1 MSEFTLC
8 KCKPLAFKTL
18 HLQSEQIKFNA
29 MASTGTSALKRSKP
43 NYIYSIVGVAIVLFI
58 MGIMGWLFLNL
69 QSIGDSFKE
78 DIRISVYVRTADK
91 NIVGKIQQF
100 IASQPY
106 AKNVEYI
113 NKEKAKAI
121 WNKENNEDWA
131 KILEANPLPESI
143 DFFAKADYVNTD
155 SLTKITGAIE
165 NTFSKDVAD
174 IQYPKSLVTN
184 LNERASKIGVIFLVM
199 SIILCIIVIISI
211 DNTIRLAM
219 YSNRFLIKTMQ
230 MVGATR
236 NFISKPLLIRAL
248 LNGLISAFVA
258 IFLLFGLIEWATSQ
272 FPQIGMLQGISN
284 SLILFGGLILLGVG
298 ISVFSTYRSVLKYL
312 KMKLDEL
319 Y

>member
-1 MSEFTLC
+1 
-8 KCKPLAFKTL
+8 
-18 HLQSEQIKFNA
+18 

-91 NIVGKIQQF
+91 NTVGAIEKF

-121 WNKENNEDWA
+121 WNKENNEDWG

-155 SLTKITGAIE
+155 SLTKITAAIE
-165 NTFSKDVAD
+165 NAFRKDVAD
-174 IQYPKSLVTN
+174 IQYPKSLVTS

-258 IFLLFGLIEWATSQ
+258 IFLLFGLIEWATTQ

>member
-1 MSEFTLC
+1 
-8 KCKPLAFKTL
+8 
-18 HLQSEQIKFNA
+18 

-58 MGIMGWLFLNL
+58 MVIMGWLFLNL

-91 NIVGKIQQF
+91 NTVGAIEKF

-155 SLTKITGAIE
+155 SLTKITAAIE
-165 NTFSKDVAD
+165 SAFSKDVAD

-184 LNERASKIGVIFLVM
+184 LNERATKIGVIFLVM

-248 LNGLISAFVA
+248 LNGLISAFIA
-258 IFLLFGLIEWATSQ
+258 IFLLFGLIEWATTQ

>member
-1 MSEFTLC
+1 
-8 KCKPLAFKTL
+8 
-18 HLQSEQIKFNA
+18 

-58 MGIMGWLFLNL
+58 MGLMGWLFLNL
-69 QSIGDSFKE
+69 QSIGDNFKE
-78 DIRISVYVRTADK
+78 DIRISVYVRTSDK
-91 NIVGKIQQF
+91 NIVGAIQQF

-131 KILEANPLPESI
+131 KILDVNPLPESV

-155 SLTKITGAIE
+155 SLTKITTAIE
-165 NTFSKDVAD
+165 SQFSKDVAD

-184 LNERASKIGVIFLVM
+184 LNERATKIGVIFIVM
-199 SIILCIIVIISI
+199 SIILCLIVIISI
-211 DNTIRLAM
+211 DNTIRVAM

-236 NFISKPLLIRAL
+236 KFISKPLLIRAL
-248 LNGLISAFVA
+248 LNGLISAFIA
-258 IFLLFGLIEWATSQ
+258 IFLLFGLIEWATTQ

-284 SLILFGGLILLGVG
+284 SFILFGGLILLGVG
-298 ISVFSTYRSVLKYL
+298 ISVLSTYRSVLKYL

>member
-1 MSEFTLC
+1 
-8 KCKPLAFKTL
+8 
-18 HLQSEQIKFNA
+18 
-29 MASTGTSALKRSKP
+29 MAASGSSSLKRSKP
-43 NYIYSIVGVAIVLFI
+43 NYIYSIIGVAIVLFI

-69 QSIGDSFKE
+69 HSIGDNFKE
-78 DIRISVYVRTADK
+78 DIRISVYIRSADK
-91 NIVGKIQQF
+91 NTVGKIQQF
-100 IASQPY
+100 IASQDY
-106 AKNVEYI
+106 AKNVEYV

-131 KILEANPLPESI
+131 KILDVNPLPESI
-143 DFFAKADYVNTD
+143 DFFAKAAYVNTD
-155 SLTKITGAIE
+155 SLNKITTAIE
-165 NTFSKDVAD
+165 SEFKNQIAD

-184 LNERASKIGVIFLVM
+184 LNERTTKIGFIFLVL

-219 YSNRFLIKTMQ
+219 FSNRFLIKTMQ

-236 NFISKPLLIRAL
+236 KFISKPLLVRAL
-248 LNGLISAFVA
+248 LNGLISALVA

-272 FPQIGMLQGISN
+272 FPQLDKLQGIQN
-284 SLILFGGLILLGVG
+284 SLLLFGGLILLGVG
-298 ISVFSTYRSVLKYL
+298 ISVFSTHRSVLKYL

>member
-1 MSEFTLC
+1 
-8 KCKPLAFKTL
+8 
-18 HLQSEQIKFNA
+18 

-91 NIVGKIQQF
+91 NTVGAIEKF

-131 KILEANPLPESI
+131 KILEANPLPESV

-155 SLTKITGAIE
+155 SLTKITAAIE

-184 LNERASKIGVIFLVM
+184 LNERATKIGVIFLVM

-248 LNGLISAFVA
+248 LNGLISAFIA

>member
-1 MSEFTLC
+1 
-8 KCKPLAFKTL
+8 
-18 HLQSEQIKFNA
+18 

-91 NIVGKIQQF
+91 NTVGAIQKF

-131 KILEANPLPESI
+131 KILEANPLPESV
-143 DFFAKADYVNTD
+143 DFYAKANYVNTD
-155 SLTKITGAIE
+155 SLTKITAAIKSS
-165 NTFSKDVAD
+165 FSKDVAD
-174 IQYPKSLVTN
+174 IQYPKNLVTN
-184 LNERASKIGVIFLVM
+184 LNERATKIGVIFLVM

-248 LNGLISAFVA
+248 LNGLISAFIA
-258 IFLLFGLIEWATSQ
+258 IFLLFGLIEWATTQ

-298 ISVFSTYRSVLKYL
+298 ISVLSTYRSVLKYL

>member
-1 MSEFTLC
+1 
-8 KCKPLAFKTL
+8 
-18 HLQSEQIKFNA
+18 

-91 NIVGKIQQF
+91 NTVGAIEKF

-155 SLTKITGAIE
+155 SLTKITAAIE

-184 LNERASKIGVIFLVM
+184 LNERATKIGVIFLVM

-248 LNGLISAFVA
+248 LNGLISAFIA
-258 IFLLFGLIEWATSQ
+258 IFLLFGLIEWATTQ

>member
-1 MSEFTLC
+1 
-8 KCKPLAFKTL
+8 
-18 HLQSEQIKFNA
+18 

-78 DIRISVYVRTADK
+78 DIRISVYVRTTDK

-131 KILEANPLPESI
+131 KILEANPLPESV
-143 DFFAKADYVNTD
+143 DFYAKADYVNTD
-155 SLTKITGAIE
+155 SLTKITAAIE
-165 NTFSKDVAD
+165 NTFPKDIAD
-174 IQYPKSLVTN
+174 IQYPKNLVTS
-184 LNERASKIGVIFLVM
+184 LNERATKIGVIFLVM

>member
-1 MSEFTLC
+1 
-8 KCKPLAFKTL
+8 
-18 HLQSEQIKFNA
+18 
-29 MASTGTSALKRSKP
+29 MAVTGSTSLKRSKP
-43 NYIYSIVGVAIVLFI
+43 NYIYSVIGVAIVLFI

-69 QSIGDSFKE
+69 HSIGDNFKE
-78 DIRISVYVRTADK
+78 DIRISVYLRTSDK
-91 NIVGKIQQF
+91 NAIGKIQQY

-106 AKNVEYI
+106 AKNVEYV

-121 WNKENNEDWA
+121 WNKENNEEWA
-131 KILEANPLPESI
+131 KILDVNPLPESV
-143 DFFAKADYVNTD
+143 DFFAKADYVNPD
-155 SLTKITGAIE
+155 SLANISTTIE
-165 NTFSKDVAD
+165 NTFKNEVAD

-184 LNERASKIGVIFLVM
+184 LNERATKVGVIFIVM

-236 NFISKPLLIRAL
+236 SFISKPLVIRAL
-248 LNGLISAFVA
+248 INGLTSAFISIV
-258 IFLLFGLIEWATSQ
+258 LLFGLIQWAGSQ
-272 FPQIGMLQGISN
+272 FPQIRTIQGAGN
-284 SLILFGGLILLGVG
+284 DLLLFGGIVFMGVI

-312 KMKLDEL
+312 KMKLDDL

>member
-1 MSEFTLC
+1 
-8 KCKPLAFKTL
+8 
-18 HLQSEQIKFNA
+18 

-91 NIVGKIQQF
+91 NTVGAIEKF

-121 WNKENNEDWA
+121 WNKENNEDWG

-155 SLTKITGAIE
+155 SLTKITAAIE
-165 NTFSKDVAD
+165 NTFSKDIAD
-174 IQYPKSLVTN
+174 IQYPKNLVTS
-184 LNERASKIGVIFLVM
+184 LNERATKIGVIFLVM

-258 IFLLFGLIEWATSQ
+258 IFLLFGLIEWATTQ

>member
-1 MSEFTLC
+1 
-8 KCKPLAFKTL
+8 
-18 HLQSEQIKFNA
+18 
-29 MASTGTSALKRSKP
+29 
-43 NYIYSIVGVAIVLFI
+43 VAIVLFI

-78 DIRISVYVRTADK
+78 DIRISVYVRTSD
-91 NIVGKIQQF
+91 NNTVGAIEKF
-100 IASQPY
+100 IAGQPY

-121 WNKENNEDWA
+121 WNKENNEDWG
-131 KILEANPLPESI
+131 KILDSNPLPESV

-155 SLTKITGAIE
+155 SLTKITAAIE
-165 NTFSKDVAD
+165 SAFSKDVAD

-184 LNERASKIGVIFLVM
+184 LNERATKIGVIFLVM

-219 YSNRFLIKTMQ
+219 FSNRFLIKTMQ

-248 LNGLISAFVA
+248 LNGLISAFIA
-258 IFLLFGLIEWATSQ
+258 IFLLFGLIEWATTQ

>member
-1 MSEFTLC
+1 
-8 KCKPLAFKTL
+8 
-18 HLQSEQIKFNA
+18 

-69 QSIGDSFKE
+69 QSIGDNFKE
-78 DIRISVYVRTADK
+78 DIRISVYVRTSDK
-91 NIVGKIQQF
+91 NIVGAIQQF

-131 KILEANPLPESI
+131 KILDVNPLPESV

-155 SLTKITGAIE
+155 SLTKITTAIE
-165 NTFSKDVAD
+165 SQFSKDVAD

-184 LNERASKIGVIFLVM
+184 LNERATKIGVVFLVM
-199 SIILCIIVIISI
+199 SIILCLIVIISI

-236 NFISKPLLIRAL
+236 KFISKPLLIRAL
-248 LNGLISAFVA
+248 LNGLISAFIA
-258 IFLLFGLIEWATSQ
+258 IFLLFGLIEWATTQ

-284 SLILFGGLILLGVG
+284 SFILFGGLILLGVG
-298 ISVFSTYRSVLKYL
+298 ISVLSTYRSVLKYL

>member
-1 MSEFTLC
+1 
-8 KCKPLAFKTL
+8 
-18 HLQSEQIKFNA
+18 

-91 NIVGKIQQF
+91 NTVGAIEKF

-131 KILEANPLPESI
+131 KILEANQLPESI

-155 SLTKITGAIE
+155 SLTKITAAIE
-165 NTFSKDVAD
+165 NTFRKDVAD

-184 LNERASKIGVIFLVM
+184 LNERASKIGIIFLVM

-219 YSNRFLIKTMQ
+219 YSNRFLIKTIQ

-258 IFLLFGLIEWATSQ
+258 IFLLFGLIEWATTQ